1 MVVEVKVSIHVGAL
15 KAETAVYQLVGG
27 IIAYQGYDG

>member
-1 MVVEVKVSIHVGAL
+1 MGAEVKALIRVGAL
-15 KAETAVYQLVGG
+15 KVEPAVYQLVGE